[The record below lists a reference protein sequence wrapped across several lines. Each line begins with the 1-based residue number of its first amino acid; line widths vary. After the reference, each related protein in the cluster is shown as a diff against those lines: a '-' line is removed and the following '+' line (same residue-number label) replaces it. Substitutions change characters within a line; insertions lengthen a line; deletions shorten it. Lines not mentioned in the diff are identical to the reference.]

1 MRIVEV
7 DPADASHVLGN
18 LHWGEQ
24 GIVVLPESIGDLTVD
39 GSLDLSSNKLES
51 LPESFGSLTVSRSL
65 YLNSNQLI
73 SLPESF
79 GSLTVRGSLYLY
91 IIQLESLPEWFGSL
105 TVGGDRYLNDNPVV
119 ESRNKNS
126 FPGFR
131 SPLRREG
138 ALHGEPRYSR
148 DGLFE
153 NEEL

>member
-51 LPESFGSLTVSRSL
+51 LPESFWSLTVSRSL

-79 GSLTVRGSLYLY
+79 GSLTVG
-91 IIQLESLPEWFGSL
+91 ESL
-105 TVGGDRYLNDNPVV
+105 YLNDNPVV
-119 ESRNKNS
+119 ESRNENRLPGVFTISLNWRHVIYMS
-126 FPGFR
+126 FLTLDR
-131 SPLRREG
+131 T
-138 ALHGEPRYSR
+138 HEPR
-148 DGLFE
+148 
-153 NEEL
+153 